1 MSNVK
6 GLTYTIAMCNIRK
19 HLIRLSSVGSCPERL
34 GMVSIICWRAQVYRI
49 LNYDEM
55 ERIFSGSYRHNPA
68 RQEESLG
75 MSHLEGEVWSHFL
88 SEEAMSARLIAQ
100 LGRPSHP
107 RPERP
112 WITCWVKTTG
122 RGSVT
127 DVLAGRTDLPSHVE
141 PAPPGESLVWLFLLL
156 RRLSTS
162 GRVVYTLQPGGCNQ
176 PYSWQTTPSSIRWSL
191 ETEESAPL
199 IQAFGGKWL
208 K

>member
-6 GLTYTIAMCNIRK
+6 GLTYTLAICNIRK

-34 GMVSIICWRAQVYRI
+34 RMVSIICWRAQVYRI

-68 RQEESLG
+68 CRDESLG

-88 SEEAMSARLIAQ
+88 CEEAVSARLIAQ

-107 RPERP
+107 WPERP
-112 WITCWVKTTG
+112 WVTCWVKTTG
-122 RGSVT
+122 QGSAT
-127 DVLAGRTDLPSHVE
+127 DVLAGQTDLPSHVE
-141 PAPPGESLVWLFLLL
+141 TAPPGESLVWLFLLL

-162 GRVVYTLQPGGCNQ
+162 ESVVYTLQPGGCNQ
-176 PYSWQTTPSSIRWSL
+176 SYSWRTVSGDLWRLRITPL
-191 ETEESAPL
+191 
-199 IQAFGGKWL
+199 
-208 K
+208 